1 MDAFVENVFYV
12 FNLCEGL
19 LWIGMAIGFL
29 VVLARKRQNV
39 DLMLATSLLFLV
51 FGISDFVEI
60 ETGGWYKP
68 WWLLLWKASCLV
80 GFASVYTLFRKRR
93 RASKATSVSAST

>member
-1 MDAFVENVFYV
+1 MDAYVESVFYV

-19 LWIGMAIGFL
+19 LWIGMAIGFS
-29 VVLARKRQNV
+29 VVFIFKRR
-39 DLMLATSLLFLV
+39 DPYLMLSTGLLFLA